1 MRGRAGAR
9 LKTKRRALFLGLSAC
24 VLSAAATGALEDLD
38 LAIGRALFRR
48 AWAPAPASTRADDGL
63 GPLFDARS
71 CASCHPGTGRAA
83 ARFDDAREIEGR
95 GVVLMIGRADG
106 SGDPVYG
113 HRLQI
118 DAAPGIS
125 PEGVV
130 GAQDEALP
138 DGRRL
143 RKPLALRLGYGP
155 LDPESGLS
163 LRVAPDA
170 RGRGRLDA
178 VSDETIL
185 SIEAEQKRAGG
196 PVAGAARRVTLSD
209 GTVTIGRYGWKAAQP
224 SLAEQTADA
233 FSIDLGLSTALR
245 PDPYGDCTARET
257 ACRAAPRGGGASKPE
272 GVEISQAIF
281 SRVVAF
287 LAATPVPMASPSPSP
302 ARGARLFGDAGCAQ
316 CHRPELPTSDGG
328 SARLY
333 TDVLLHDM
341 GEGLADT
348 MPEPGA
354 SARQWRTAPLAGLSD
369 ALARDT
375 GLLHDGRARDVKE
388 AVEWHAGEAEASAK
402 RFGALSASQ
411 KAALLSYV
419 SGL

>member
-1 MRGRAGAR
+1 MSGQAGAR
-9 LKTKRRALFLGLSAC
+9 RKTKRRALFLGLLAC
-24 VLSAAATGALEDLD
+24 VLSAAAAGALEDLD
-38 LAIGRALFRR
+38 VAIGRALFRR
-48 AWAPAPASTRADDGL
+48 AWVPAPASTRADDGL

-113 HRLQI
+113 HRLQT

-170 RGRGRLDA
+170 RGRGRLDL
-178 VSDETIL
+178 VSDKTIL
-185 SIEAEQKRAGG
+185 AIEAEQKRAGG
-196 PVAGAARRVTLSD
+196 PVAGKARRVTLSD
-209 GTVTIGRYGWKAAQP
+209 GSVMIGRYGWKAAQP

-233 FSIDLGLSTALR
+233 FSTDLGLSTVLR

-272 GVEISQAIF
+272 GVEISSTIF

-287 LAATPVPMASPSPSP
+287 LAAAPVPMAATSP
-302 ARGARLFGDAGCAQ
+302 ARGARLFGEAGCAQ
-316 CHRPELPTSDGG
+316 CHHPELPTSDGAG
-328 SARLY
+328 ARLF

-369 ALARDT
+369 ALARET

-388 AVEWHAGEAEASAK
+388 AVEWHAGEAEASAT
-402 RFGALSASQ
+402 RFRALSASQ